1 MRIVLQRVSSAA
13 VRVEGEVV
21 GEIGRGILALVGVE
35 LGDTAAAAAAAAEKL
50 AGLRIFPDPQGKMNL
65 DARQA
70 GGAFLVVS
78 QFTLAGSLARGRRP
92 SFAAAAP
99 PERAAP
105 LVEALVAALRQRGFP
120 VATGRFRAHMEVAL
134 VNDGPVTLVLEI
146 PTADPPS
153 AAAPA

>member
-146 PTADPPS
+146 PTTDPPS